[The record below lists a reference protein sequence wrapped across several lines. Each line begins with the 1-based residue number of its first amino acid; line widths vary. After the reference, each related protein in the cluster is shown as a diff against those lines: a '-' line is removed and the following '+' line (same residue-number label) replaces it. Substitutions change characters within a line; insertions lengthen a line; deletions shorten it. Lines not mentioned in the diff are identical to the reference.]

1 MNRDVLMGSWR
12 QLKGQIKERWGKL
25 TDDDMV
31 QINGHWDRLLG
42 AIQKRYGYAREDAE
56 GQIDS
61 FLERIHK
68 TAEPEKIGSSSRS
81 RDPGD

>member
-12 QLKGQIKERWGKL
+12 QLRGQVKERWGKL

-42 AIQKRYGYAREDAE
+42 ALQKRYGYAREEAE
-56 GQIDS
+56 HQIDS
-61 FLERIHK
+61 FLGRIHK
-68 TAEPEKIGSSSRS
+68 AAEPEKMGSPSGS